1 MSSHKPWTIA
11 LLAGGDSDEA
21 VISHQSGA
29 AVHQALASR
38 GHTVVPLDPAVVNL
52 HGVDW
57 SPFDVAFLALHG
69 RFGEDG
75 QVQDIL
81 QRAGIPFTG
90 SDAATSRL
98 SFSKSAAKER
108 LFQFELPTPNYVL
121 LHATDSPDRLR
132 RMVDMIGYPLV
143 IKPDTQGS
151 SLGVTIVRTPAEIER
166 ALADCFAYDR
176 FGIAEEYV
184 AGTEWTVG
192 VLDELVFPP
201 IRIETQRPFF
211 DYQAKYLDDDTRYE
225 FDSDWSA
232 TDLAQIQDVAVAA
245 ARALGTRGLARV
257 DLRADLQRRPWVLE
271 INTIPGLTDHSLVP
285 KAAARIGIEFAELC
299 ERMIEACWHA
309 RPARPHYLQIPRVS
323 PASAFEGHSR
333 VD

>member
-1 MSSHKPWTIA
+1 MSRHKPWTIA

-21 VISHQSGA
+21 VISRQSGA
-29 AVHQALASR
+29 AVQRALESR
-38 GHTVVPLDPAVVNL
+38 GHTVIPLDPAVVNL

-57 SPFDVAFLALHG
+57 TAFDVAFLALHG

-121 LHATDSPDRLR
+121 LHATDAPDRLR

-151 SLGVTIVRTPAEIER
+151 SLGVTIVRSPSEIER
-166 ALADCFAYDR
+166 ALADCFAFDR
-176 FGIAEEYV
+176 FGLAEEFV
-184 AGTEWTVG
+184 AGSEWTVG
-192 VLDELVFPP
+192 VLDDLVLPP
-201 IRIETQRPFF
+201 IRIETRRPFF

-225 FDSDWSA
+225 FDSDWPA
-232 TDLAQIQDVAVAA
+232 ADLAHLQDVAVAA
-245 ARALGTRGLARV
+245 AQALGTRGLARV
-257 DLRADLQRRPWVLE
+257 DLRVDSQRRPWILE
-271 INTIPGLTDHSLVP
+271 MNTIPGLTDHSLVP
-285 KAAARIGIEFAELC
+285 KAAARMGIEFAELC
-299 ERMIEACWHA
+299 ERMITACWHA

-323 PASAFEGHSR
+323 PASVIEQQTRS
-333 VD
+333 D